1 MRSNKLGKVFAAGS
15 LTLLALSMLAM
26 AICPASADIPAPP
39 GIPTF
44 TPSNTGQ
51 PLDNPHVDNATLA
64 AGASAQASGPLGS
77 VTMIIAI
84 IALGIILGAIALFIV
99 FRK

>member
-1 MRSNKLGKVFAAGS
+1 MSSNKLGKVFAAGS
-15 LTLLALSMLAM
+15 LTLLALSMLVM

-51 PLDNPHVDNATLA
+51 PLDSPHVDNATLDT
-64 AGASAQASGPLGS
+64 SAQASGSLGS

>member
-1 MRSNKLGKVFAAGS
+1 MSSNKLGKIFAAGS

-39 GIPTF
+39 GVPTF
-44 TPSNTGQ
+44 MPSTSGQ
-51 PLDNPHVDNATLA
+51 PIESPHVANATLV
-64 AGASAQASGPLGS
+64 AGDSGPLGS

-84 IALGIILGAIALFIV
+84 IALGIVLGAIALFIV